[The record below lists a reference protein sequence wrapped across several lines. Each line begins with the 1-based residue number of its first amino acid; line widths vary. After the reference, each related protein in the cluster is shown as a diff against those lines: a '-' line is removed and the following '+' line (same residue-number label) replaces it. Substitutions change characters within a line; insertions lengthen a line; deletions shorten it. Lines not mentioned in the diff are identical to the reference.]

1 MQALYM
7 NHHLLAWM
15 LIIIK
20 GAYMPPLDYCTIDIA
35 QEDLYLPT
43 TTEELLKVEE
53 SFSLN

>member
-7 NHHLLAWM
+7 NHNLLAWM

-20 GAYMPPLDYCTIDIA
+20 GAYIPPLDYCTIDIA

-53 SFSLN
+53 NLSLN